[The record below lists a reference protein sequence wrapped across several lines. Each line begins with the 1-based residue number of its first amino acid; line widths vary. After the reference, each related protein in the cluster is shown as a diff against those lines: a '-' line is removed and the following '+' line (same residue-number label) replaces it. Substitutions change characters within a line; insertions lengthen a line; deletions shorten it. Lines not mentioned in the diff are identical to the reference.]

1 LVEREEKRGIGGE
14 EMYTPR
20 GELHE
25 GFLEIMYQEDIWKEI
40 RNCRNREELQAVLD
54 KYVKGMELAELK
66 DTLVVIQS
74 YLEEEQRD
82 RVLSEADLDEVAGGM
97 RNEQVFFKNKIFGL
111 LERHQG
117 ITQEIRDI
125 FGTMN
130 FM

>member
-1 LVEREEKRGIGGE
+1 
-14 EMYTPR
+14 MYTPR